1 MGLMMLFVGCCA
13 WCSNRRTRQLVYQNK
28 RDTIEYWVL
37 SLGRGVEI
45 FMDLAPVRTRTPIKR
60 MGDTAAKYGP
70 ERRCRAW
77 RTRGWTENRYE
88 ATAVQRHTG
97 SFCITREHNSAA
109 RHEEQV
115 FFSVGTPHTSA
126 SRKRQHAQ
134 DALTSHRSS
143 RARYSSAVLAIV
155 RLQPVFLASRES
167 GLGATAR
174 PSREL

>member
-1 MGLMMLFVGCCA
+1 MG
-13 WCSNRRTRQLVYQNK
+13 
-28 RDTIEYWVL
+28 
-37 SLGRGVEI
+37 
-45 FMDLAPVRTRTPIKR
+45 P
-60 MGDTAAKYGP
+60 
-70 ERRCRAW
+70 
-77 RTRGWTENRYE
+77 
-88 ATAVQRHTG
+88 
-97 SFCITREHNSAA
+97 SAA
-109 RHEEQV
+109 AELGAHGDGLKTVTKQLLSRGTPALSASPENIIRPHAMIEEQV